1 MVFRFEDLSCWKKL
15 LSLILESNAALDEFT
30 LRFTGGVEI
39 HIVPEDRVGGHLV
52 PLSPV
57 ASASPTTAADL
68 SAILD
73 RVAAS
78 GAEVL
83 ASLTPQK
90 RTQHVPKVEQPV
102 ASRSP
107 QFFGEASGSGEPPAK
122 KSCL

>member
-1 MVFRFEDLSCWKKL
+1 MFEDLSSYTKL
-15 LSLILESNAALDEFT
+15 FLVLIVLESNAASDEFT

-57 ASASPTTAADL
+57 ASASPTTASNL

-90 RTQHVPKVEQPV
+90 PPQPVPKVEQPGT
-102 ASRSP
+102 SRTRHFP
-107 QFFGEASGSGEPPAK
+107 LEASGSGEPLAK
-122 KSCL
+122 KVCP

>member
-1 MVFRFEDLSCWKKL
+1 LQTYGLLGFSEDLSSWNIITP
-15 LSLILESNAALDEFT
+15 LIVKSNAASDEFT

-57 ASASPTTAADL
+57 ASASPSTAAEL
-68 SAILD
+68 SGILE

-83 ASLTPQK
+83 ASLTQQK
-90 RTQHVPKVEQPV
+90 PTHSVPKVEQPV
-102 ASRSP
+102 ASRSR
-107 QFFGEASGSGEPPAK
+107 QFFGK
-122 KSCL
+122 V